1 MLITPLSWLAIRYV
15 HNDLEE
21 DAWSR
26 PARKRRKTPRMGN
39 TLKNGEAH
47 YNSPVVQKRSFPK
60 HTLTF
65 CSHFWCRRVTK
76 LRPDPKLPD
85 PTVPMTK
92 HFDPTRHVHFYYC
105 QYRVHQK
112 IVTWPARRPDHFD
125 PTRRHLW
132 YWNVSD
138 VHIMVIKYILYDGP
152 MWWGG
157 VGAGP
162 AFSVSFVRPPW
173 RLENR
178 SKTFVIDPKVCSRS
192 TISKSFSVTFHS
204 FMSLPHHTL
213 PNHQRKR
220 DTCETLYTNLNLV

>member
-1 MLITPLSWLAIRYV
+1 MYIFITVSIGFTKK
-15 HNDLEE
+15 
-21 DAWSR
+21 SR
-26 PARKRRKTPRMGN
+26 LG
-39 TLKNGEAH
+39 
-47 YNSPVVQKRSFPK
+47 
-60 HTLTF
+60 
-65 CSHFWCRRVTK
+65 
-76 LRPDPKLPD
+76 
-85 PTVPMTK
+85 
-92 HFDPTRHVHFYYC
+92 
-105 QYRVHQK
+105 
-112 IVTWPARRPDHFD
+112 PARRPDHFD

-220 DTCETLYTNLNLV
+220 DTCETLYTNLNLVKGVANIWSLHDTKAGGLGFFVETHEKLWFWDAP

>member
-47 YNSPVVQKRSFPK
+47 YNSPVVQKRSFHK
-60 HTLTF
+60 HPLTF
-65 CSHFWCRRVTK
+65 CSRFWCSRVTK

-85 PTVPMTK
+85 PTVLMTK

-112 IVTWPARRPDHFD
+112 IATWPGPTTRPFWPD
-125 PTRRHLW
+125 PTTSLILKRFWCTYNGNKIYTLW
-132 YWNVSD
+132 WTYV
-138 VHIMVIKYILYDGP
+138 V
-152 MWWGG
+152 GG